1 MGRRSI
7 DLRAVPIW
15 ERHPMIF
22 AALDELAPGDD
33 LVLVN
38 DHEPLPLRLE
48 IERTRPGAFSW
59 SAIMTAGD
67 AWEIAI
73 ERLASSPPSDE
84 ARAALARAPVFRDV
98 APAVFDRLAAE
109 ARIVRIKP
117 GAALFE
123 QGEPFA
129 QLGVVADGALT
140 VSVASNDGRARSL
153 FDADTSDVLNA
164 FAVFDG
170 GVTVGRAAARSHGA
184 AVVLVPL
191 EAVRDAAAADAAF
204 ARALGVVC
212 AQRARRSIE
221 YLAQASESVV
231 TRLAVTILR
240 YAPPQR
246 GLVPALPPLP
256 NMTLADLASAS
267 GSVREVVSRTLNQIE
282 RAGAIERS
290 KGRIVRVDRE
300 RLQALA

>member
-1 MGRRSI
+1 MGSRSI
-7 DLRAVPIW
+7 DLRTVPIW

-22 AALDELAPGDD
+22 AALDELAPGQG

-48 IERTRPGAFSW
+48 IERTRPSAFSW

-73 ERLASSPPSDE
+73 ERLEPNAPSGDV
-84 ARAALARAPVFRDV
+84 RAALARAPVFRDV
-98 APAVFDRLAAE
+98 APDVLDRLAA
-109 ARIVRIKP
+109 AAHIVRIKP

-129 QLGVVADGALT
+129 YLGVVANGALT
-140 VSVASNDGRARSL
+140 VSVASHDGRTRSL

-164 FAVFDG
+164 FTVFDG
-170 GVTVGRAAARSHGA
+170 GVTVGRAAARSRGA
-184 AVVLVPL
+184 AVVLVAL
-191 EAVRDAAAADAAF
+191 EAVREAAAADVSLS
-204 ARALGVVC
+204 RALGVTC

-221 YLAQASESVV
+221 HLAQASESVV

-240 YAPPQR
+240 YAPPER
-246 GLVPALPPLP
+246 GLVPALAPLRD
-256 NMTLADLASAS
+256 MTLADLASAS
-267 GSVREVVSRTLNQIE
+267 GSVREVVSRSLNQIE
-282 RAGAIERS
+282 SAGAIERS